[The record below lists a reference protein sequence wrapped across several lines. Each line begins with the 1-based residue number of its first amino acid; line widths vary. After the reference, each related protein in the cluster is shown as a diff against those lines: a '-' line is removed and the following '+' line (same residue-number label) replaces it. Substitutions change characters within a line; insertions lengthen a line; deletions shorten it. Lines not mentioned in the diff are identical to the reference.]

1 MTTLRPGHRAGRVL
15 DWLRRDPRQ
24 QPVLE
29 LAGRAIPI
37 EVRRLAQARRLT
49 LRLAP
54 DGSAVRVTIP
64 QWAPTRQALDFAR
77 SRQDWLERQLEK
89 LEPVVA
95 LAPGGWFEWR
105 GEAVQLRHDPA
116 GRRGV
121 HLGGA
126 AIRVGGAV
134 ESVLPR
140 LRRWVQAEARRLFL
154 ADLADYAERAGVP
167 LPPLALTSAQRRW
180 GSCST
185 SGTVRLNW
193 RLAMAPDAVRRSVV
207 AHEVAHL
214 VHFDHSPRFHALL
227 DDLFEGDLAAANR
240 WLKQHGR
247 ALYAPLG

>member
-1 MTTLRPGHRAGRVL
+1 ML

-24 QPVLE
+24 LPVLE

-37 EVRRLAQARRLT
+37 EVRRLAHARRLT

-77 SRQDWLERQLEK
+77 SRQDWLERQLER
-89 LEPVVA
+89 VVVVSA
-95 LAPGGWFEWR
+95 LAPGGWLEWR
-105 GEAVQLRHDPA
+105 GERVQLLHDAA

-121 HLGGA
+121 HLGEGV
-126 AIRVGGAV
+126 IRVGGPA
-134 ESVLPR
+134 ESVMPR
-140 LRRWVQAEARRLFL
+140 LRRWVQAEARALFL
-154 ADLADYAERAGVP
+154 ADLAHYAPRVGAPVP
-167 LPPLALTSAQRRW
+167 ALALTSAQRRW

-185 SGTVRLNW
+185 SKTVRLNW

-214 VHFDHSPRFHALL
+214 IHFDHSPRFHALL
-227 DDLFEGDLAAANR
+227 GDLFEGDLAAANH

-247 ALYAPLG
+247 GLYAPFG

>member
-1 MTTLRPGHRAGRVL
+1 ML

-24 QPVLE
+24 PAVLE
-29 LAGRAIPI
+29 LGGRPVPI
-37 EVRRLAQARRLT
+37 EVRRLAHARRLT

-77 SRQDWLERQLEK
+77 SRREWLERQLDR
-89 LEPVVA
+89 LVPVAA
-95 LAPGGWFEWR
+95 LRPGDSLPWR
-105 GEAVQLRHDPA
+105 GQPVRLLHDPA

-121 HLGGA
+121 LLDGA
-126 AIRVGGAV
+126 VIRVGGAV
-134 ESVLPR
+134 ESVVPR
-140 LRRWVQAEARRLFL
+140 LRRWVQAEARTLFL
-154 ADLADYAERAGVP
+154 ADLADHAPRAGVAV
-167 LPPLALTSAQRRW
+167 PPLALTSAQRRW

-185 SGTVRLNW
+185 TGTVRLNW

-227 DDLFEGDLAAANR
+227 GAIFEDDLAAANA
-240 WLKQHGR
+240 WLKAHGR
-247 ALYAPLG
+247 TLYAPFG

>member
-1 MTTLRPGHRAGRVL
+1 ML
-15 DWLRRDPRQ
+15 DWLRRDPRRL
-24 QPVLE
+24 PVLE
-29 LAGRAIPI
+29 LGGRAIPI

-54 DGSAVRVTIP
+54 DGSAVRVTAP

-77 SRQDWLERQLEK
+77 SRQDWLERQLER
-89 LEPVVA
+89 LVPMVA
-95 LAPGGWFEWR
+95 LAPGGWLEWR
-105 GEAVQLRHDPA
+105 GERVQLLHDPA
-116 GRRGV
+116 SRRGV
-121 HLGGA
+121 RLEPAVIRDGGA
-126 AIRVGGAV
+126 P

-140 LRRWVQAEARRLFL
+140 LRRWVQAEARALFA
-154 ADLADYAERAGVP
+154 ADLADYAPRAGVP

-227 DDLFEGDLAAANR
+227 ADLFEGDLPEANL

-247 ALYAPLG
+247 GLYAPLG